1 MMDCL
6 LDKIKIIATNYSSI
20 RKIVLFGSRARGN
33 AGKTSD
39 YDIAVFG
46 CDENDKI
53 LFLSDID
60 DLPELRKID
69 VLFVEN
75 GNVNKS
81 IYDSIKKEGIIIMDK
96 FQDKLSNFTNALYRL
111 KEGIAEFEENHSL
124 TVRDGVIQ
132 RFEFT
137 AELSW
142 KTAREYLLTL
152 QVSNIN
158 NPKAVMMEAFGNN
171 LIEDDIGWAKLLTDR
186 NHTSHLYDDAE
197 AQRVFENIC
206 NIYVALFENL
216 LKKLKQDDCIYRK
229 NDIPNLNKV

>member
-6 LDKIKIIATNYSSI
+6 LDKIKMIASNYSSI
-20 RKIVLFGSRARGN
+20 RKLVLFGSRARGN
-33 AGKTSD
+33 AGKNSD

-46 CDENDKI
+46 CDDNDKM

-75 GNVNKS
+75 ANVNKP

-96 FQDKLSNFTNALYRL
+96 FQDKLSNFTNAFYRL
-111 KEGIAEFEENHSL
+111 KEGIAEFEETHSL

-158 NPKAVMMEAFGNN
+158 NPKAVMTEAFGND

-206 NIYVALFENL
+206 NIYVDLFEDL
-216 LKKLKQDDCIYRK
+216 LKKLKQE
-229 NDIPNLNKV
+229 L